1 MKKMFS
7 ILMMIGILCAAA
19 DALAVDLAAVDRVS
33 VLMPKAKVLSI
44 LGNPDETITLPS
56 GLKVDVYRVPSAP
69 PLIYSG
75 CIYDKNGIL
84 MGQSFVFQGR
94 ELGSILERLKKNG
107 FVQVQKAPGPLRLT
121 GFDDDTGQPL
131 VAVVAEEDHLTTIT
145 TFEKAFY
152 EAHNP

>member
-1 MKKMFS
+1 MKKMVS
-7 ILMMIGILCAAA
+7 IAVMIVILCAAA
-19 DALAVDLAAVDRVS
+19 DARAVDLAAVDRVS
-33 VLMPKAKVLSI
+33 VLMPKAGVLSI
-44 LGNPDETITLPS
+44 LGNPDETMTLPS

-75 CIYDKNGIL
+75 CIYDQNDVL

-94 ELGSILERLKKNG
+94 EVGSIFERLKKNG
-107 FVQVQKAPGPLRLT
+107 FMHIQKAPGPLRLT
-121 GFDDDTGQPL
+121 GFDDDTGRPL
-131 VAVVAEEDHLTTIT
+131 VAVITEENNLTTIT